1 MALSLSDLVSRGC
14 DLRELRDASETEVEE
29 LLLALGFE
37 SADDRAVL
45 QGLLHRLP
53 QDLSS
58 DELASWASRAE
69 ASEAASGDEI
79 LARAEE
85 LKAQG
90 NAHFKAD
97 ELGRAST
104 AYQGAIEV
112 LTSPAGKK
120 ALEQWWTALKET
132 ADAADAAT
140 PLLVSLHTNLAAVH
154 NKLGQWQM
162 CVAAASSALALD
174 ASSVKAR
181 FRRGVAHS
189 NLAQYDEAKADLT
202 AVVRADPRNREART
216 VLEVVSAAIQERKK
230 SEKELYSKAF
240 QGPSLY
246 AADEARERQ
255 RVAEEARRVAE
266 EEAALLR
273 EWRAECARLRAL
285 APAAVAVQAS
295 VAKRSGWKEME
306 EGMLVD
312 SAAKGDPESLSA
324 LDKMA
329 PISLSDF
336 KTQREKAQQE
346 ARAAQQEAERRRRR
360 EAEAAR
366 TVSGEEAAD
375 EEEEELLKGLSK
387 GYKKRADGTTTT
399 FFDRQVDPATKAL
412 LDAQKAPRRIEADAA
427 AAPAAAK
434 VGSAW
439 NTAGTW
445 EETDA
450 SAWATAQLRSRLSGL
465 EIEGASSIARGV
477 RVASVKSIEGT
488 ASVITMRGKTRHP
501 FEFKFELEWESESGE
516 ADGDAVKGVLSYSD
530 VCPLASG
537 GDAASSMVSYELAE
551 HFTLPP
557 TAEVAADVQTALT
570 SLKKLV
576 NEAVELF
583 LMDFKQH

>member
-1 MALSLSDLVSRGC
+1 
-14 DLRELRDASETEVEE
+14 VEE

-285 APAAVAVQAS
+285 APASVAVQ
-295 VAKRSGWKEME
+295 
-306 EGMLVD
+306 MLVD